1 MKEQSV
7 SLQCTE
13 GNSDKVYNIQLV
25 VAPISGVLWNVNF
38 QYGRRGNTL
47 TSGTKNSTPLAYE
60 AAFKIFNKLVA
71 EKIGKG
77 YISCPETGG
86 ELVTMTS
93 NENKSS
99 DTKVRPQLLN
109 DIEPHLLKH
118 FIDDDNFCAQQK
130 FDGMRRL
137 LIKTGEKIVGANRK
151 GLIVD
156 IPVSLVG
163 QVDCISDED
172 FILDGE
178 AVGDDVHVFDIIHHL
193 WTYKERY
200 EWLRD
205 NLDGKV
211 TPNIKLVKTAWTP
224 VQKQELY
231 TQLFQANA
239 EGIVFKRIDALY
251 SPGRPNSGG
260 NQFKLKFV
268 ETASCIVAQ
277 VNETKRSVRLVVYK
291 GTALVYVG
299 NATVYANQPIPK
311 VNDVVEVRYL
321 YWYPDGSIYQPVLL
335 GIRTDVEPEECTISQ
350 LKAKPESVSNEQ
362 DNS

>member
-137 LIKTGEKIVGANRK
+137 LIKTGEKIVGANSC
-151 GLIVD
+151 L
-156 IPVSLVG
+156 
-163 QVDCISDED
+163 
-172 FILDGE
+172 
-178 AVGDDVHVFDIIHHL
+178 
-193 WTYKERY
+193 
-200 EWLRD
+200 
-205 NLDGKV
+205 
-211 TPNIKLVKTAWTP
+211 
-224 VQKQELY
+224 LY
-231 TQLFQANA
+231 TSDAADDLPCVDLGGRRIIKKKNGLTTHFQTF
-239 EGIVFKRIDALY
+239 G
-251 SPGRPNSGG
+251 
-260 NQFKLKFV
+260 
-268 ETASCIVAQ
+268 
-277 VNETKRSVRLVVYK
+277 
-291 GTALVYVG
+291 
-299 NATVYANQPIPK
+299 QP
-311 VNDVVEVRYL
+311 
-321 YWYPDGSIYQPVLL
+321 
-335 GIRTDVEPEECTISQ
+335 
-350 LKAKPESVSNEQ
+350 
-362 DNS
+362 